1 MDKSKGV
8 NKLAEKLGIAD
19 EEDPF
24 IAFNKN
30 PCASTLSRIGKNLQ
44 TFEMVQRAVE
54 NDDGCGTI
62 LKFMSK

>member
-30 PCASTLSRIGKNLQ
+30 PCASTLSRIGKKSTN
-44 TFEMVQRAVE
+44 V
-54 NDDGCGTI
+54 
-62 LKFMSK
+62 